1 MATAYI
7 TTGQVPPKLCPCCL
21 SQQELDQIVLES
33 MAQKRDKPP
42 ANLPQLPVDVYEKLW
57 DMVHNIQ
64 QTGVN
69 EAFKLMPLF
78 LCTLSCVCVF
88 PCAMILVC
96 VKCNGVQT
104 RQIMKWREALGT
116 ANELTQPYGVTVTLQ
131 EKVVGKHGQTAVVGF
146 QLNGAVQMGANMV
159 VVAPAQAQMM
169 GAGEASTDKLR
180 QLQQMKE
187 EGLISEEEYLKKK
200 EDVLKNM

>member
-159 VVAPAQAQMM
+159 VAAPAQAQMM